1 MPVFQNREAAR
12 RYALAV
18 LEDRGVEIETDESAL
33 DEAHDYA
40 ASVKP
45 GWFGNPDMYGN
56 GHSRDCYLY
65 VQGPKP
71 HAVDAQPGVISAE
84 EVDLSRPGTYWR
96 TEPLAADTE
105 HIVPYKGG
113 RAIMWADEFET
124 AEGPVYELQIVRL
137 ELPIPFAENLPESP
151 SILDDVRYRR
161 VFDVVLDGD
170 MPLMRG
176 LAYGEAELTADFL
189 AIRRGGMEYP
199 LVTGDILTVR
209 NSETGV
215 IHHAVGVGS
224 PLEYVVQIAAY
235 ADNPAQHDNP
245 VIRIFTPDP
254 LHPGEWITYYSQ
266 WSRRWPGPR
275 YTGDPRK
282 LGTVIQE
289 PRRGFRCTIV
299 DSIGGIEVTPMLLSN
314 IHSLVVYYL

>member
-12 RYALAV
+12 RYALVV
-18 LEDRGVEIETDESAL
+18 LKDQGVEIDESAW
-33 DEAHDYA
+33 DEVDDYA
-40 ASVKP
+40 ANTRP
-45 GWFGNPDMYGN
+45 GWFGNADMYNDG
-56 GHSRDCYLY
+56 SPRRDCYLY
-65 VQGPKP
+65 VQGPKS
-71 HAVDAQPGVISAE
+71 HIVEAKPGVISPE

-124 AEGPVYELQIVRL
+124 DDGPVYKLEIVRL
-137 ELPIPFAENLPESP
+137 ELPIPFAEALPEPP
-151 SILDDVRYRR
+151 SILDDVRYKRI
-161 VFDVVLDGD
+161 FDVVLDGD
-170 MPLMRG
+170 VPLMCD

-215 IHHAVGVGS
+215 IHHAVGVGA

-235 ADNPAQHDNP
+235 ADNPARHNSP
-245 VIRIFTPDP
+245 VIRVFTPDP

-282 LGTVIQE
+282 LGTIVHA
-289 PRRGFRCTIV
+289 PRWGLRCTVV
-299 DSIGGIEVTPMLLSN
+299 DSIGGIEVGPMLLSN
-314 IHSLVVYYL
+314 IRNLIVHYL